1 MTHIHT
7 DHIEI
12 PEEWSDQGLLTFE
25 QFCTLIHTPQRTV
38 RDWRRRGVGPPVAPL
53 RRLRAPL
60 PQRGRRPPLPGVRS
74 DSGCRVKSEPATK
87 RRTDLPVYLS
97 LVEAAEVMSMSVKTI
112 RRRVADGT
120 IPAYT
125 CGRGTLRIRLDELEE
140 AMRRV
145 PTTERRRA

>member
-1 MTHIHT
+1 M
-7 DHIEI
+7 
-12 PEEWSDQGLLTFE
+12 
-25 QFCTLIHTPQRTV
+25 
-38 RDWRRRGVGPPVAPL
+38 
-53 RRLRAPL
+53 
-60 PQRGRRPPLPGVRS
+60 
-74 DSGCRVKSEPATK
+74 KSEPATK